1 MITGGDYLRRA
12 SSRESHRQ
20 EVLYQFEPGR
30 EFEELGD
37 WRLRTGYKKRSP
49 DLAVVTRHL
58 DFQLPAD
65 LRSGGRRL
73 VIFTTDEMA
82 DSAQARVLT
91 SSGAVVLGSGKVGVD
106 GERMIDYLSD
116 EMGARVIV
124 MATGPGVLQLLLAA
138 QRLDFLYLTQVQ
150 RQIPF
155 EDPSTVK
162 TLLPQGQR
170 VQDLKEFRLARQ
182 YLQEDVV
189 AADGSLHG
197 IAVTWDGD
205 GTLGL
210 SDADGERSVATQEI
224 LQERC
229 RLCEYNTPALADDLL
244 GEPAPRM
251 PGAAEAFA
259 MVEALARKPASE
271 RRAYW
276 RSQIERCI
284 RCYAC
289 RAACPACYCRTCFLD
304 KAAPRWASKAK
315 TADENWMFHAGR
327 AFHLAGRCVECG
339 ECERVC
345 PMGIPISALNRM
357 LDHEVREG
365 FGYVAGLD
373 PEGVAPLGTFR
384 IEDPDPERRRCNTVP
399 AARDSRWP
407 GSRADGRP
415 CRRNIPARSR
425 TRRPRRREWWR
436 ACWTGAASCRRAS

>member
-1 MITGGDYLRRA
+1 MRDLQQAIRDKARELLA
-12 SSRESHRQ
+12 SGQVRL
-20 EVLYQFEPGR
+20 VLGYEAGSVPFRTAPAFIEAPVDV
-30 EFEELGD
+30 E
-37 WRLRTGYKKRSP
+37 RLVWNPFCTNN
-49 DLAVVTRHL
+49 LAVYVPTV
-58 DFQLPAD
+58 AAA
-65 LRSGGRRL
+65 GR
-73 VIFTTDEMA
+73 V
-82 DSAQARVLT
+82 
-91 SSGAVVLGSGKVGVD
+91 AVVAKGCD
-106 GERMIDYLSD
+106 
-116 EMGARVIV
+116 ARSVV
-124 MATGPGVLQLLLAA
+124 
-138 QRLDFLYLTQVQ
+138 
-150 RQIPF
+150 
-155 EDPSTVK
+155 
-162 TLLPQGQR
+162 TLLQEHQVPRDR
-170 VQDLKEFRLARQ
+170 VMILGIPCTGMVDVARLAGGN
-182 YLQEDVV
+182 
-189 AADGSLHG
+189 GSLHG
-197 IAVTWDGD
+197 VAVTWDGE

-210 SDADGERSVATQEI
+210 RDADGERSVATQEI

-229 RLCEYNTPALADDLL
+229 RLCEYNTPALADELL

-276 RSQIERCI
+276 RAQMERCI

-384 IEDPDPERRRCNTVP
+384 LEDPDPECSEER
-399 AARDSRWP
+399 
-407 GSRADGRP
+407 
-415 CRRNIPARSR
+415 
-425 TRRPRRREWWR
+425 
-436 ACWTGAASCRRAS
+436 